1 MLRELSRQTTKLVG
15 ESHPNSYLGF
25 CVCSTN
31 NATLVCPARWSW
43 RSNKSASLVGTPA
56 YLVHFSFNHAGKGRV
71 FYSLDKCFETGAD
84 PRNIFDKQILK
95 ICRHFNAWFRAW
107 LLRRVWELAPS
118 PDFRN
123 QLACGQKTIGSH
135 LNCPRAYVITYTYQ
149 ACGLLFV
156 FTFFRLIRCLVDPAF
171 MVSHFN
177 TSLFAAV

>member
-1 MLRELSRQTTKLVG
+1 MSAPQTTPLWFAPLDDRG
-15 ESHPNSYLGF
+15 DRTNQLHWLELLHTSYI
-25 CVCSTN
+25 
-31 NATLVCPARWSW
+31 
-43 RSNKSASLVGTPA
+43 SL
-56 YLVHFSFNHAGKGRV
+56 FNQAGKGRV
-71 FYSLDKCFETGAD
+71 FYSIDKCFETGAD